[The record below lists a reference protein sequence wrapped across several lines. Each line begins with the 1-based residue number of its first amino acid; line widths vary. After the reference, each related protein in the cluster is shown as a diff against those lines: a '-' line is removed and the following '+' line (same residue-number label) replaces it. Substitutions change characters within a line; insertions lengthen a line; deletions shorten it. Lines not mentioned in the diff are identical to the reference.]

1 MRQSIGEKQLWQTA
15 QIWSQARDQHAR
27 SRQPCDWRVLSVLFC
42 SAGGVV
48 VVVWLSHRIANCS
61 GSASDVTCPG
71 DNLSPLRTTTTSYLS
86 LSLSLSV
93 SVSFFLSLS
102 LSITTTSFG
111 IFILSPVYT
120 WLCISFPSLHLLP
133 LFGAYIH
140 TCPGPLSSPRLS
152 GSTDLSRGGVLPRKM
167 VCSS

>member
-93 SVSFFLSLS
+93 CLCLFLPLPLSLYNNDFFWH
-102 LSITTTSFG
+102 LNSIPCLYLALHILPISPSPPPVRRLHTYLPRS
-111 IFILSPVYT
+111 FILSPPFRV
-120 WLCISFPSLHLLP
+120 H
-133 LFGAYIH
+133 
-140 TCPGPLSSPRLS
+140 
-152 GSTDLSRGGVLPRKM
+152 
-167 VCSS
+167 